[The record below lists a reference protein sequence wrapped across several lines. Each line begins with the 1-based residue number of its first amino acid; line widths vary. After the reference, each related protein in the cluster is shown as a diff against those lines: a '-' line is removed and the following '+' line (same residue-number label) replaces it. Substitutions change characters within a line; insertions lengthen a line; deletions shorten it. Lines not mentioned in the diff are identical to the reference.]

1 MISNLLVLLG
11 DIFSTEPI
19 DRTSKRNDKIAKI
32 QKKRTIRRGR
42 KR

>member
-19 DRTSKRNDKIAKI
+19 DRVSKKNDKLAKI
-32 QKKRTIRRGR
+32 QRKKMI
-42 KR
+42 KKEKK